1 MIHYKDE
8 CLIEIL
14 SQVKL
19 IREISRSNHNYYLG
33 LKKKKSPLKKY
44 KKKMARHRTN
54 KVLVEEIQIQ
64 RNLGFIRGTSLTAE
78 VQQIKQF
85 FVLKIMSERLQN

>member
-1 MIHYKDE
+1 
-8 CLIEIL
+8 
-14 SQVKL
+14 
-19 IREISRSNHNYYLG
+19 
-33 LKKKKSPLKKY
+33 
-44 KKKMARHRTN
+44 MARHRTN